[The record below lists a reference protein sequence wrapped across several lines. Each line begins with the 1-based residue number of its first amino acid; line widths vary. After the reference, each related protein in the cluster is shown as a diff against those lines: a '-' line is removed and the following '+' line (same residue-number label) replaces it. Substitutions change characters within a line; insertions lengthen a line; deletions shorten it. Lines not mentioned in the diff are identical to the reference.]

1 MILAFFGRYPGRAP
15 NVFSC
20 KIQHHVITFNCRQC
34 HGKPGADRKENTVDS
49 RDICK
54 RAKILAQS
62 MTIEDVVFRANYYEV
77 ATSRAEAGAGAG
89 VWRKHILQATQR
101 SAVSR
106 DPDHQRSGSARRG
119 PQGNPPWSCRN
130 QPLLSF
136 LNTPSAENKHF
147 SHILG

>member
-1 MILAFFGRYPGRAP
+1 
-15 NVFSC
+15 
-20 KIQHHVITFNCRQC
+20 
-34 HGKPGADRKENTVDS
+34 
-49 RDICK
+49 
-54 RAKILAQS
+54 

-106 DPDHQRSGSARRG
+106 DPDHQRSRSARRG